1 MENGQTWKTVKHG
14 KRSNMENGQIWKTV
28 KHGKRSNME
37 NGQTWKTVK
46 YGKWSN
52 MENGQ
57 IWKTVFDLNSTS
69 NWHLGPNLGCLPFL
83 GIWLLFAS
91 RSALEYLSN
100 MTFVYFW
107 SQFLFWSLFH
117 FRSRPH
123 FIGNQILPP
132 FTPSISAPPITSR
145 YRRSLPILEKKH
157 ENPFLVVFVFILQ
170 KATFWLSNH

>member
-1 MENGQTWKTVKHG
+1 MALDLKLAIKHG
-14 KRSNMENGQIWKTV
+14 KR
-28 KHGKRSNME
+28 
-37 NGQTWKTVK
+37 
-46 YGKWSN
+46 SN

-83 GIWLLFAS
+83 GIWLFFAS
-91 RSALEYLSN
+91 RSVLEHLSIN

-145 YRRSLPILEKKH
+145 YRRSLPILEKNMRIH
-157 ENPFLVVFVFILQ
+157 
-170 KATFWLSNH
+170 FWLFLDLFCQITNSADSTSGKWIFDKIFLIHLSLKDSI

>member
-1 MENGQTWKTVKHG
+1 MENGQTWKT
-14 KRSNMENGQIWKTV
+14 I
-28 KHGKRSNME
+28 
-37 NGQTWKTVK
+37 
-46 YGKWSN
+46 
-52 MENGQ
+52 
-57 IWKTVFDLNSTS
+57 FDLNSTS

-145 YRRSLPILEKKH
+145 YRRSLPILEKNMRIHFCFFLYFFAESNFLIVKSLTVQIQLL
-157 ENPFLVVFVFILQ
+157 ENGFSIRFFNSLV
-170 KATFWLSNH
+170 S